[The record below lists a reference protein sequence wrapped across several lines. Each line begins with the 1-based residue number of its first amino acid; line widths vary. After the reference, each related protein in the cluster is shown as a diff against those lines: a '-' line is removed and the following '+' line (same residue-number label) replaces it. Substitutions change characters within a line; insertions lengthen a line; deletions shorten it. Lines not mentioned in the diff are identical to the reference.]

1 LEIKAGAEPA
11 GSGNLKKFTLDGG
24 GNHGGGHLNMSRRRI
39 LNDFASS
46 NDVKDTSLNGLVNRN
61 KASTQKM
68 PMPRTNANNNMTYN
82 DSQVVSGEQV
92 MIGPGGTPM

>member
-1 LEIKAGAEPA
+1 
-11 GSGNLKKFTLDGG
+11 
-24 GNHGGGHLNMSRRRI
+24 MSRRRI

-68 PMPRTNANNNMTYN
+68 PMPRTNANNNMAYN

>member
-1 LEIKAGAEPA
+1 
-11 GSGNLKKFTLDGG
+11 
-24 GNHGGGHLNMSRRRI
+24 MSRRRI

-68 PMPRTNANNNMTYN
+68 PMPRTNANNNMVYN